1 MAKRTPAQE
10 DLAYDDIRAAEEAVP
25 TDSVVD
31 TDAIDIVG
39 EAPEKDSKPSE
50 PSSKID
56 SRAAQTIGR
65 MVAGATPTL
74 FGMLFGP
81 QQAERGIAQ
90 TQKFGA
96 AGKASKLVP
105 IVGPDGAPIYETPDA
120 AIGEK
125 VYQKP
130 MAKASIS
137 ATGSFQAGQGY
148 NPKTKQYAQLNF
160 NTRTGEYSFSDGSK
174 VEDARD
180 WIFKPTGEKSY
191 MVENAAGGKDWLTLN
206 KYDTGGVKSKYH
218 SAGAGEIMIPKG
230 KPPMLKKEAE
240 MQLTTTA
247 EGKKAIAKY
256 EIESA
261 GILTDKDI
269 IATTKDPMVF
279 ATTTGRALRT
289 VEKRLNE
296 PEQKRFMG
304 DDYKG
309 FMLRG
314 EEYLR
319 SKYGGQIPETVRQNV
334 INLLNA
340 ANEKVQREK
349 NSTLKYYGAGEGLS
363 EQGKA
368 AVNRLLGKGNE
379 SAQPNIPSHIK
390 YMSREEKIKRYK
402 ELKAQGKI

>member
-1 MAKRTPAQE
+1 MAQMKRKPSQE
-10 DLAYDDIRAAEEAVP
+10 DDSASYNSDEHANDVIDNSAEQK
-25 TDSVVD
+25 SN
-31 TDAIDIVG
+31 
-39 EAPEKDSKPSE
+39 E
-50 PSSKID
+50 PSFNMD
-56 SRAAQTIGR
+56 SRTAQTIGR

-81 QQAERGIAQ
+81 QQAERGIAA
-90 TQKFGA
+90 TQKFNA

-105 IVGPDGAPIYETPDA
+105 IVGTDGAPIYETPDA

-130 MAKASIS
+130 TKAN
-137 ATGSFQAGQGY
+137 ATAAGSYQAGQGY

-160 NTRTGEYSFSDGSK
+160 NTRTGEYTQSDGSPVSDSK
-174 VEDARD
+174 D
-180 WIFKPTGEKSY
+180 WIFKPAGEKSY

-206 KYDTGGVKSKYH
+206 KYDNGGVKSKFH
-218 SAGAGEIMIPKG
+218 SAGAGEIMTPKG

-247 EGKKAIAKY
+247 EGKKATAKY

-261 GILTDKDI
+261 GILSDKDTI
-269 IATTKDPMVF
+269 STTKDPMVF
-279 ATTTGRALRT
+279 ATTTGRALRS
-289 VEKRLNE
+289 VEKRLSE

-314 EEYLR
+314 SEYLR

-334 INLLNA
+334 VNLLNA
-340 ANEKVQREK
+340 ANEKVQGEK
-349 NSTLKYYGAGEGLS
+349 NATLQYYGAGEGLS

-368 AVNRLLGKGNE
+368 AVNRILGKGI
-379 SAQPNIPSHIK
+379 QPTQSNIPSHIK
-390 YMSREEKIKRYK
+390 SMSREDKIKKYK
-402 ELKAQGKI
+402 ELKAQGKL

>member
-1 MAKRTPAQE
+1 MAKRKPVQE
-10 DLAYDDIRAAEEAVP
+10 DLAYDDIAAAEEAVP
-25 TDSVVD
+25 TDEVVD
-31 TDAIDIVG
+31 NSAMDLIGETPDKK
-39 EAPEKDSKPSE
+39 EAPSA
-50 PSSKID
+50 SSGMD
-56 SRAAQTIGR
+56 SRTAQTIGR

-90 TQKFGA
+90 TQKFNA
-96 AGKASKLVP
+96 AGKTSKLVP

-130 MAKASIS
+130 TAKANTTS
-137 ATGSFQAGQGY
+137 AGSYQAGQGY

-160 NTRTGEYSFSDGSK
+160 NTRTGEYQHSDGTP
-174 VEDARD
+174 VENAKD
-180 WIFKPTGEKSY
+180 WIFKPAGEKSY

-206 KYDTGGVKSKYH
+206 KYDTGGVKSKFH
-218 SAGAGEIMIPKG
+218 SAGAGEIMTPKG

-247 EGKKAIAKY
+247 EGKKATAKY

-261 GILTDKDI
+261 GILSDKDTI
-269 IATTKDPMVF
+269 STTKDPMVF
-279 ATTTGRALRT
+279 ATTTGRALRS
-289 VEKRLNE
+289 VEKRLSE

-314 EEYLR
+314 SEYLR

-334 INLLNA
+334 VNLLNA
-340 ANEKVQREK
+340 ANEKVQGEK
-349 NSTLKYYGAGEGLS
+349 SATLQYYGAGEGLS

-368 AVNRLLGKGNE
+368 AVNRILGKGI
-379 SAQPNIPSHIK
+379 QPSQSNIPSHIK
-390 YMSREEKIKRYK
+390 SMSREDKIKKYK